1 METFFLVG
9 SREKAREVADEKLMI
24 EKVLCGRGKN
34 RHKWYDEQENN
45 SGYFL
50 MFFIYFF
57 EYGPEH
63 TTHYLSNLSVIGD

>member
-9 SREKAREVADEKLMI
+9 SREKAQGEADGKLMI

-34 RHKWYDEQENN
+34 HHRWYDEQEND

-50 MFFIYFF
+50 MFLFIFRVR
-57 EYGPEH
+57 
-63 TTHYLSNLSVIGD
+63 S